1 MRTIIT
7 LALAAVLGL
16 SLMVAKRYRSLHAYK
31 LSEQAYHAP
40 SPKSLTKAQ
49 ALEDGEYLQAL
60 MEKAYGGRFMVTDS
74 EWQKI
79 FAGMTTNLEA
89 LPDGKIPTRTLAET
103 MVKALAPFED
113 GHLQIGYRTGE
124 NYQRFVA
131 KARLI
136 PYLIQSKDEANCPL
150 PDGTEVVEGRYFDR
164 SSGTMDKS
172 AIALVPKGKRF
183 DCARAIHQYSPK
195 KEVKISPPSQGW
207 QYIRIGSSYS
217 KQYYS
222 ELKDA
227 AQKVDGQ
234 NNLIFDL
241 RGNTGGDNTLDYNL
255 VHALGL
261 PFTNP
266 YDKGITHTSPS
277 ALQLQWNATR
287 WLYATVNPEGA
298 KKRLAMLEDQ
308 MWEYFWNI
316 RGDRLVLSVPP
327 KPPAGKTFNK
337 NIVVIAD
344 GNCMSACESLI
355 KVLRAYSQTTL
366 IGTNTSGGVKIGD
379 VASAILPH
387 SILRV
392 ELGRT
397 YNPVFADSSEY
408 SERTGFLPDVWLST
422 SDITPQ
428 EAIVLAQKLTAVGH

>member
-1 MRTIIT
+1 MRTTIT

-16 SLMVAKRYRSLHAYK
+16 SLMVAKRYRSLHTYK
-31 LSEQAYHAP
+31 LTEREYRSP
-40 SPKSLTKAQ
+40 SPESLTKTQ

-60 MEKAYGGRFMVTDS
+60 MGKAYGGRFMVS
-74 EWQKI
+74 ENEWQKI
-79 FAGMTTNLEA
+79 FAGLMTELKA
-89 LPDGKIPTRTLAET
+89 LPEGTIHTRTLADT
-103 MVKALAPFED
+103 LAKALAPFED

-124 NYQRFVA
+124 NYEGFPA

-136 PYLIQSKDEANCPL
+136 PYLWQSETDCPL
-150 PDGTEVVEGRYFDR
+150 PEGGEVVEGRYFDR
-164 SSGTMDKS
+164 RSSTMDKS
-172 AIALVPKGKRF
+172 AIALVPEGKRF
-183 DCARAIHQYSPK
+183 DCARAISQYSPK

-217 KQYYS
+217 TQYYS

-261 PFTNP
+261 PIANP
-266 YDKGITHTSPS
+266 YDKGITHTSPA

-316 RGDRLVLSVPP
+316 RGDRMVLSVPP
-327 KPPAGKTFNK
+327 SPPIGKTFNK

-344 GNCMSACESLI
+344 GYCMSACESLI
-355 KVLRAYSQTTL
+355 KVLRAYPQTTL

-387 SILRV
+387 SNLRV

-397 YNPVFADSSEY
+397 YNPTFADSPEY
-408 SERTGFLPDVWLST
+408 SERTGFIPDIWLST

-428 EAIVLAQKLTAVGH
+428 EAIALAQKLTAVGH